1 MECSITANTDI
12 HAINSVNITLLRI
25 YAIKTTEMK
34 TKDFLSINEIVNTKK
49 AKMNK
54 NNYWLL
60 YLIYGD
66 SAYDKTASFQIPKNI
81 VFKSIKTPR

>member
-1 MECSITANTDI
+1 
-12 HAINSVNITLLRI
+12 
-25 YAIKTTEMK
+25 MK
-34 TKDFLSINEIVNTKK
+34 TKELLSINEIASTKK

-60 YLIYGD
+60 NLIYGD
-66 SAYDKTASFQIPKNI
+66 AAGDKTASFQIPKNI